1 MKSTNRDGRDRGE
14 RRSDSP
20 NDMRRVSEMRRS
32 NAPQPPGK
40 RQNTA
45 ADSDGS
51 TYKGAI
57 KNTI

>member
-14 RRSDSP
+14 RRSDGP
-20 NDMRRVSEMRRS
+20 NDMRRVKEMRRS
-32 NAPQPPGK
+32 NASQPPGK

-57 KNTI
+57 KNII